1 MKLKNTV
8 ELMNSKNYRDRFKAE
23 YYQLKIRFERLKNF
37 VNSIE
42 AAELVGAEPP
52 KHDCPT
58 HILKQQ
64 LRAMGEYLHLLEVR
78 AMIERI
84 KLKEPAP
91 SASSAQISKE
101 KNAYEC

>member
-8 ELMNSKNYRDRFKAE
+8 ELMNSKDYRDRFKAE
-23 YYQLKIRFERLKNF
+23 YFQLKIRLERLKNF

-42 AAELVGAEPP
+42 AAELTGTEPP
-52 KHDCPT
+52 KHDCP
-58 HILKQQ
+58 ILVLKQQ
-64 LRAMGEYLHLLEVR
+64 LRVMNEYLRLLEMR

-91 SASSAQISKE
+91 SAPKPKE
-101 KNAYEC
+101 DAVNEC